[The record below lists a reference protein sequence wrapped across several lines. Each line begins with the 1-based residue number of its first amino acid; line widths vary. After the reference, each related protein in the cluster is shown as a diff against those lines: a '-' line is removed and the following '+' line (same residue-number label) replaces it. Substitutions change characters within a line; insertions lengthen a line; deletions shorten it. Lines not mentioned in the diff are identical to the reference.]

1 MIKREEY
8 LNRIRPFI
16 DKDVIKVLTGIRR
29 SGKSVMLQLI
39 GEELIEKGIKESQL
53 LFINF
58 ETKSLEYVKDTEL
71 LYAEIKKMAEK
82 NKNKKIYL
90 FLDEVQELEG
100 WEKVVNSCMIDF
112 DVDIYVTGSNA
123 KMLSSELA
131 TYLAGRYVE
140 IKVYPFSFEEVL
152 ELSEEK
158 NEKELFNHYIQWGG
172 MPFLYE
178 NNLDENST
186 RQYLEDIYS
195 SVILK
200 DIIQRNN
207 VRDVELFKRIIM
219 YIISNVGRVFSST
232 SISKYLKSEKRKAS
246 LETIYNYID
255 YSKSACLFYTV
266 PREDLIGKK
275 LLKFQEKIYITDHG
289 LREVTYGNNNRDIDQ
304 ILENIVFVELLRRGY
319 EVNVGVLNKKVIDFV
334 AKKGNEKIY
343 IQVSYLLASDDT
355 MEREFSSLE
364 EIKDNYKKY
373 VVTMDEIDRSRNG
386 IQHINIIDFL
396 LIKEWN

>member
-1 MIKREEY
+1 M
-8 LNRIRPFI
+8 
-16 DKDVIKVLTGIRR
+16 LTGIRR

-39 GEELIEKGIKESQL
+39 SEELIEKGVKESQL
-53 LFINF
+53 MFINF
-58 ETKSLEYVKDTEL
+58 ETKALDYVSDTEL
-71 LYAEIKKMAEK
+71 LYAEIKKTAEK
-82 NKNKKIYL
+82 NKGKKTYL

-112 DVDIYVTGSNA
+112 DVDIYITGSNA

-140 IKVYPFSFEEVL
+140 IKVYPFSFSEVVKA
-152 ELSEEK
+152 SEERD
-158 NEKELFNHYIQWGG
+158 ERELFNKYIQWGG

-207 VRDVELFKRIIM
+207 VRDVDLFKRIVM

-232 SISKYLKSEKRKAS
+232 NISKFLKNEKRKAS
-246 LETIYNYID
+246 SETIYNYID

-304 ILENIVFVELLRRGY
+304 ILENIVYMELLRRGY
-319 EVNVGVLNKKVIDFV
+319 EVNVGVLNKKEIDFV
-334 AKKGNEKIY
+334 GKKGDEKIY
-343 IQVSYLLASDDT
+343 IQVSYLLASDET

-364 EIKDNYKKY
+364 EIQDNYKKY

-386 IQHINIIDFL
+386 IKHINIKDFL
-396 LIKEWN
+396 LTKEWN

>member
-152 ELSEEK
+152 EVSEEK

-289 LREVTYGNNNRDIDQ
+289 LREVIYGNNNRDIDQ

-319 EVNVGVLNKKVIDFV
+319 EVNVGVLNKKEIDFV